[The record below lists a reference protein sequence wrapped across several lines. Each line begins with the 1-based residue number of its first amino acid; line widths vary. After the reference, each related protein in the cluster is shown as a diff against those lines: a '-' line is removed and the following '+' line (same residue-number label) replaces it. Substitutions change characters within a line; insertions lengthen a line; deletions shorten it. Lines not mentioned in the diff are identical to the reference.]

1 MNGRLELRKGGD
13 WRTGDGRG
21 GTRITCHLIADRLP
35 GAAMPIREGRRAMA
49 ASATGS
55 RRERSAAAR
64 GVWRS
69 DSLPSPGLPGQFDV
83 CRSNSP
89 CELGRPIEHERAF
102 TPHSRTT
109 NVERTPHSRTMNR
122 MACSFSFFLL
132 CLTDG
137 RAIGWSVDH
146 PDHPLDPP
154 LNKSNL

>member
-21 GTRITCHLIADRLP
+21 GMRITCHLIADRLP
-35 GAAMPIREGRRAMA
+35 SAAMPIREGRRAMA

-55 RRERSAAAR
+55 RRECSAAAS

-69 DSLPSPGLPGQFDV
+69 DSLPSPGLPGQFDG

-89 CELGRPIEHERAF
+89 CELGRPIEHERTF

-122 MACSFSFFLL
+122 TACFFFHFFYY
-132 CLTDG
+132 
-137 RAIGWSVDH
+137 V
-146 PDHPLDPP
+146 
-154 LNKSNL
+154 